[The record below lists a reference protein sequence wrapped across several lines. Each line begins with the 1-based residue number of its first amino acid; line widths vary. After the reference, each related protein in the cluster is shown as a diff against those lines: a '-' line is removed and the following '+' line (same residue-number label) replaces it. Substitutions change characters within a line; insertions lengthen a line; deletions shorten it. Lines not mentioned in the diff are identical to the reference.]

1 MQATK
6 LTCATIAIVLAGS
19 MLLSSC
25 DPGPNTKPGPL
36 DLTVSTE
43 DGTGDDAKITTA
55 VHTMLMEDLQL
66 KHLTIEVETRKG
78 DVKLSGEVA
87 TEAQR
92 EHAER
97 VVAAV
102 SGVHAVNNQLTVKK

>member
-6 LTCATIAIVLAGS
+6 LSFVTIGIALAGS
-19 MLLSSC
+19 LLLSSC
-25 DPGPNTKPGPL
+25 DPGPNTQTGPL
-36 DLTVSTE
+36 DLTVST
-43 DGTGDDAKITTA
+43 GDDANITTA
-55 VHTMLMEDLQL
+55 VHTTLMADLQL
-66 KHLTIEVETRKG
+66 KHLAIEVETRKG

-87 TEAQR
+87 TAAQR

-102 SGVHAVNNQLTVKK
+102 SGVHAVNNQLTVKP

>member
-6 LTCATIAIVLAGS
+6 LSFVTIGIALAGS
-19 MLLSSC
+19 LLLSSC
-25 DPGPNTKPGPL
+25 DPGPNTQTGPL

-43 DGTGDDAKITTA
+43 DGTGDDANITTA
-55 VHTMLMEDLQL
+55 VHTTLMADLQL
-66 KHLTIEVETRKG
+66 KHLAIEVETRKG

-87 TEAQR
+87 TAAQR

-102 SGVHAVNNQLTVKK
+102 SGVHAVNNQLTVKP